1 MTSDSTAPQPDA
13 GVQALDRL
21 VGTWR
26 ISGDAA
32 GESTYRWLDGGFF
45 LIQEGEISMGEF
57 HIRTIAVI
65 GRDRP
70 GDTSGD
76 IMVRTFGSNGDTS
89 TYVYEIDGDTFWNWE
104 GRKGSD
110 TFYQGTFSPDGR
122 TLTGSW
128 VWPGGGYQAT
138 MTRVD

>member
-1 MTSDSTAPQPDA
+1 MTNDKPQPDA
-13 GVQALDRL
+13 GMKALDRL
-21 VGTWR
+21 VGTWQ

-32 GESTYRWLDGGFF
+32 GSTTYRWLDGGFF
-45 LIQEGEISMGEF
+45 LISEGEIAMGDF
-57 HIRTIAVI
+57 HIRTISVI

-76 IMVRTFGSNGDTS
+76 IKVRTFGSTGDAS

-104 GRKGSD
+104 GVKGSD
-110 TFYQGTFSPDGR
+110 TFFKGEFGADGK
-122 TLTGSW
+122 TLTGGW

-138 MTRVD
+138 MTRVA